1 VSRRPGGPVASRRA
15 AGGRAV
21 AVRHA
26 AASVRRG
33 GYQAQGKAWPEK
45 RLKKEKK
52 RKKK

>member
-1 VSRRPGGPVASRRA
+1 VVSRRA
-15 AGGRAV
+15 AAGRRTV